1 MVLMLIFGPKCI
13 GRVDPIPFSVKQD
26 QTGLGKVTQ
35 DFRMIETTVSQRR
48 NLDSERMQ
56 FETAAQ
62 RQQREVRRHT
72 TLFCCLLLL
81 T

>member
-1 MVLMLIFGPKCI
+1 M
-13 GRVDPIPFSVKQD
+13 DPIPFSVKQD

-62 RQQREVRRHT
+62 RQQREVCRHT
-72 TLFCCLLLL
+72 ILSLSITTNLTLL
-81 T
+81 